1 MKIEDKEIY
10 IPHMVTIKEAA
21 ELMKDRGIS
30 ETFIRKGVRTGKIIF
45 VKSGRKTLINLDKF
59 IEYLNEGGG

>member
-1 MKIEDKEIY
+1 
-10 IPHMVTIKEAA
+10 MVTIKEAA

-30 ETFIRKGVRTGKIIF
+30 ETFIRKGVRTGKIVF